1 MPDLITCERVG
12 YRQQGI
18 DILASIDWRI
28 EQGQH
33 WAVLGPNGSG
43 KTTLLRIVC
52 GYLWPTSGRVLRLG
66 QELLDL
72 SELRRSIGWI
82 SSGMIAEV
90 PPGDTGLETVVSGRL
105 AQIGLKRFPSYGP
118 TDDDFAAAAKELVG
132 LGCESLANKPFGVLS
147 QGERQQVLIARARM
161 ARPLLLVLDEP
172 CAGMDPGVR
181 ERFLGWLDERIKN
194 DEARMTN
201 DECEILTPGIRHS
214 SFVIRHF
221 VPTTILVTH
230 HIEEIVPGIGNTLVL
245 AGGRVHAAGRTPE
258 VVTLETI
265 ETVYGT
271 RLAHRS
277 QRRAVMANL
286 VIDDSCCWLQLWT
299 HGTRKAASISQSG
312 YAKH

>member
-1 MPDLITCERVG
+1 VSEIIACERVG
-12 YRQQGI
+12 YCQQGV
-18 DILASIDWRI
+18 DILSDINWRI

-72 SELRRSIGWI
+72 GELRRSIGWI
-82 SSGMIAEV
+82 SSGMIAEI

-118 TDDDFAAAAKELVG
+118 TDADFADAANELAR
-132 LGCESLANKPFGVLS
+132 LGCEPLANKAFGVLS

-181 ERFLGWLDERIKN
+181 ERFLRWLNETVSESNFGLRIS
-194 DEARMTN
+194 DCGLDA
-201 DECEILTPGIRHS
+201 
-214 SFVIRHF
+214 VIRNPQSEIRNRSM
-221 VPTTILVTH
+221 PTTVLVTH
-230 HIEEIVPGIGNTLVL
+230 HVEEIVPGIRNTLVL
-245 AGGRVHAAGRTPE
+245 SGGRVHAAGRTAE
-258 VVTLETI
+258 VVTRETI
-265 ETVYGT
+265 ESVYQT
-271 RLAHRS
+271 RLARIEAS
-277 QRRAVMANL
+277 GGR
-286 VIDDSCCWLQLWT
+286 LWPIW
-299 HGTRKAASISQSG
+299 G
-312 YAKH
+312 